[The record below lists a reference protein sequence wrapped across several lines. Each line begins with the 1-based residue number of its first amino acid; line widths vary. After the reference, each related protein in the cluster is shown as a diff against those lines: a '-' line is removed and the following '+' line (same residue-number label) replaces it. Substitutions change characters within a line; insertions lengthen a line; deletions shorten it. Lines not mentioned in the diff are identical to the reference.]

1 MGLVNVDG
9 KWYNTL
15 ANYELLKETI
25 EGRVQGINTLFGR
38 HVDEVNNFIKENDIE
53 PIPIQGIRSRFASIA
68 VAINDMANHTKPYDI
83 GYALDD
89 LPCHCYQDKDSL
101 TKIWNTTELLEQK
114 FIELFAIAL
123 AASGY
128 QLEKIDEND
137 KDYLSDICKNRMSRI
152 VKFQYKDEG
161 DSNESQNR

>member
-1 MGLVNVDG
+1 MGFVNVDG

-15 ANYELLKETI
+15 ADYELLKETI

-38 HVDEVNNFIKENDIE
+38 HVDEVNDFIKENDIE

-68 VAINDMANHTKPYDI
+68 VAINDMANKIKPYHI
-83 GYALDD
+83 GFDLDE
-89 LPCHCYQDKDSL
+89 LPYHCYQDKDSL
-101 TKIWNTTELLEQK
+101 AKMRNATELLEQK

-123 AASGY
+123 ATSGY

-137 KDYLSDICKNRMSRI
+137 KDYLSDICRDRRSRI